1 MLSRHRD
8 IPQHNWR
15 YRENQQKQ
23 ANNIRGIKIKLY
35 VEKRLE
41 QNLKII
47 NK

>member
-35 VEKRLE
+35 VEKTIRTNPKNY
-41 QNLKII
+41 Q
-47 NK
+47 